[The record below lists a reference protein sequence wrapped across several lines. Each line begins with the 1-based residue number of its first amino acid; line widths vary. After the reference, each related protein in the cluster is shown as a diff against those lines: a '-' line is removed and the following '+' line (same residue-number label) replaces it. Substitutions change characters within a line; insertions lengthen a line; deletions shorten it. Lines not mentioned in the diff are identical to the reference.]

1 MKEPS
6 QFGLGLL
13 AAVLLIVIVLGSIL
27 VSLVESSSAG
37 AARPVGQPGWI
48 EAASAEKLLVTA
60 GAGDVLLMLPRPTSP
75 VAAIFPTRAEF
86 DRTAIFFSVRPAHR
100 LGRLPGSAW

>member
-27 VSLVESSSAG
+27 VSLVES
-37 AARPVGQPGWI
+37 
-48 EAASAEKLLVTA
+48 
-60 GAGDVLLMLPRPTSP
+60 
-75 VAAIFPTRAEF
+75 
-86 DRTAIFFSVRPAHR
+86 R
-100 LGRLPGSAW
+100 LGWRGAPRCAAWVD